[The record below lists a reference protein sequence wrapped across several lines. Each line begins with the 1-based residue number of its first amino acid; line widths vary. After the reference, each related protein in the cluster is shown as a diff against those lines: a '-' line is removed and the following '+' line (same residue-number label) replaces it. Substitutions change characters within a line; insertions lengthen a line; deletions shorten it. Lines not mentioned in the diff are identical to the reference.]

1 MKAIGD
7 HPRQSRSRRISAFS
21 GAWTPAPSLYTDVHK
36 KLHKKWRAFVISL
49 CITVILAP
57 VSADRCMMFLPR
69 RYDGCRPASLPTTSP
84 LHAAMR
90 QGARV
95 RADRLPVVYGTATSS
110 ESSSRSGSPAPAPP
124 VRAKRRRQSCP
135 PRRSSISF
143 GAPRMLVGYPYQD
156 IIGIDP
162 GALPTE
168 VTPLLN
174 APCRH
179 DGAEDLKATGESR
192 WDAAVR
198 EMGMLLRYTGPI
210 FGCVVGSL
218 ALWYCV
224 IDFGAGYMCRSI
236 CCLSSLLYSLAISRR
251 RALRRSRL
259 GRWSRR

>member
-110 ESSSRSGSPAPAPP
+110 ESSYRSGSPAPAPP
-124 VRAKRRRQSCP
+124 SVDRQSAYHVYHVHHVTTQQPNP
-135 PRRSSISF
+135 P
-143 GAPRMLVGYPYQD
+143 LVPSTVPD
-156 IIGIDP
+156 VP
-162 GALPTE
+162 SPST
-168 VTPLLN
+168 
-174 APCRH
+174 
-179 DGAEDLKATGESR
+179 
-192 WDAAVR
+192 
-198 EMGMLLRYTGPI
+198 
-210 FGCVVGSL
+210 
-218 ALWYCV
+218 
-224 IDFGAGYMCRSI
+224 
-236 CCLSSLLYSLAISRR
+236 
-251 RALRRSRL
+251 
-259 GRWSRR
+259 